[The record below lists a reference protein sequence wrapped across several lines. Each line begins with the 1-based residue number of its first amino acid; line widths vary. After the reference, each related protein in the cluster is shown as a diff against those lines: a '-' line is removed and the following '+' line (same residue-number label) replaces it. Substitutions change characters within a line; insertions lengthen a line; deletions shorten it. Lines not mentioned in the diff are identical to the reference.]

1 MGGVVLGLL
10 THEPDPALPRPQE
23 AAVSEPRRCQGPE
36 SRPPPASRPPEPR
49 GPVQRLGHLR
59 VQLQPGGAR
68 ARQVEAPGTHVE
80 GHREVL
86 GFCLPEPA
94 QDTALP
100 AGWAPTL
107 SPGPAYQ
114 AQRPPRATTTLRE
127 GALPSVLRRW
137 DTRKRAREGARRGG
151 RRLPR
156 TRRPLPLPLAPV
168 PAVSHQA
175 SQRYTPSPGQCPPR
189 GCPAQRGAGPGA
201 PGAGCGACRSAAE
214 GRRAPGTQTP
224 RAGRRTGR
232 APGPQP
238 PAG

>member
-100 AGWAPTL
+100 AGWACIFSLL
-107 SPGPAYQ
+107 SLNLFFNYSFSA
-114 AQRPPRATTTLRE
+114 E
-127 GALPSVLRRW
+127 KMS
-137 DTRKRAREGARRGG
+137 GG
-151 RRLPR
+151 G
-156 TRRPLPLPLAPV
+156 
-168 PAVSHQA
+168 H
-175 SQRYTPSPGQCPPR
+175 G
-189 GCPAQRGAGPGA
+189 G
-201 PGAGCGACRSAAE
+201 
-214 GRRAPGTQTP
+214 
-224 RAGRRTGR
+224 
-232 APGPQP
+232 
-238 PAG
+238 